1 MQGFGKCDSDTLP
14 DGPFTWNK
22 TSEPRSFKGP
32 VSYTSDIF
40 ACSQPNVVALTYD
53 DGPYIYT
60 AKLLDILK
68 EYNFQATFFMTG
80 NNNGKGQI
88 DKGDIYPDLIKR
100 MVAEGHQIASHTWSH
115 YSLSNITSEL
125 RISQMVKNEMAI
137 NNIIGMWPTVS
148 IPSFI
153 SIVAIHLI
161 IC

>member
-1 MQGFGKCDSDTLP
+1 
-14 DGPFTWNK
+14 
-22 TSEPRSFKGP
+22 
-32 VSYTSDIF
+32 
-40 ACSQPNVVALTYD
+40 LTYD

-148 IPSFI
+148 LPSALRPLGAGPI
-153 SIVAIHLI
+153 WRN
-161 IC
+161 